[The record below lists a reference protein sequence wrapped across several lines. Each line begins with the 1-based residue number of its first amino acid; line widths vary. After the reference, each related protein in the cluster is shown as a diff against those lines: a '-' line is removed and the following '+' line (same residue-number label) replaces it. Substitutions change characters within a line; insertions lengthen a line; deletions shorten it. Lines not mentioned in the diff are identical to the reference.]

1 MQTKPK
7 FTAYALGEL
16 ENQEEFKLKLIE
28 AGHSEEEIE
37 AEAQKIRELGAKVRE
52 EFKKDESLRL
62 SMNLRESLFH
72 QSTKRMN
79 WIKVFGFTGAAA
91 LVTITSVKLFNQDS
105 EVFYKSKTHSEAT
118 FTADQIISD
127 APRAKGQM
135 VPSKSNRT
143 VKKKMIPGSVGGGS
157 MRRAQFE
164 SESPSFAADE
174 IAISSPGTPHPS
186 WPVEKPEKLNREA
199 YDKIDANP
207 YVRVSDSPLSTFSVD
222 VDTAS
227 YSNMRRFLEGGN
239 LPPKDSI
246 RVEEIVNYFNYK
258 YEMDYSKHPIG
269 IDLALSN
276 SPWTKGRKIVRVGL
290 QTDMPKDLVK
300 AHKNLVFLLDV
311 SGSMN
316 DYKKLPLLKESLKIL
331 LKKLGE
337 KDTISI
343 VVYAGA
349 SGVVLEPT
357 PASQRLKIL
366 TALDNLSAGGSTN
379 AGAGIEAAYKLAKQ
393 GFVKNG
399 VNRVILATDGDFNV
413 GTTSQSSLIDLV
425 EEKAKDDIFLTVIGL
440 GMGNYQ
446 DSMLEK
452 LSNRGNGNYAY
463 IDSIFEANKLFNN
476 DLEKNLVTVAK
487 DVKVQVEFNPAK
499 VEAYRLIGYE
509 NRKLAARDFND
520 DKKDAGEMGAGHS
533 VTALYEIVPI
543 GQKIDLPKIDKLKYG
558 SQVEATG
565 NSKDLLTVKVRYK
578 KPTETKSHK
587 FEQTL
592 ADSDIKFDESNQEL
606 RFATAAASL
615 ALKLRGDKLVKNL
628 SYRDIESMAK
638 EARGSDLHGYR
649 DDLIHLIQLSKS
661 VDK

>member
-1 MQTKPK
+1 MQLKPE

-16 ENQEEFKLKLIE
+16 ENQEEFKLKLID
-28 AGHSEEEIE
+28 AGYSEEEIE
-37 AEAQKIRELGAKVRE
+37 AEAQKIRELGAKVSE

-62 SMNLRESLFH
+62 SVNLRESLFH
-72 QSTKRMN
+72 KSTKRMN

-91 LVTITSVKLFNQDS
+91 LVTITGVKLFNQES
-105 EVFYKSKTHSEAT
+105 PVLYKNKVHSEG
-118 FTADQIISD
+118 IISED
-127 APRAKGQM
+127 RGIPEGPRAKGQM
-135 VPSKSNRT
+135 KPSKAYRT
-143 VKKKMIPGSVGGGS
+143 KKKKLVSGSVGGGS
-157 MRRAQFE
+157 ARRAQFGNRA
-164 SESPSFAADE
+164 SSIVADE
-174 IAISSPGTPHPS
+174 IAIPSPGSPYPS
-186 WPVEKPEKLNREA
+186 VPVEKSKKSNREA
-199 YDKIDANP
+199 YDKIDVNP
-207 YVRVSDSPLSTFSVD
+207 YVSVSESPLSTFSVD

-246 RVEEIVNYFNYK
+246 RVEEIVNYFHYDYK
-258 YEMDYSKHPIG
+258 MDYSKHPIG
-269 IDLALSN
+269 IDLALSQ
-276 SPWTKGRKIVRVGL
+276 SPWTEGRKIIRIGL
-290 QTDMPKDLVK
+290 QTDLPKDLVK

-357 PASQRLKIL
+357 PASERLKIL
-366 TALDNLSAGGSTN
+366 KALEGLNAGGSTN
-379 AGAGIEAAYKLAKQ
+379 GGAGIEVAYKLAKQ
-393 GFVKNG
+393 GFIKNG

-413 GTTSQSSLIDLV
+413 GATSQSSLIDLV
-425 EEKAKDDIFLTVIGL
+425 EEKAKDDIFLTVVGL

-463 IDSIFEANKLFNN
+463 IDSIFEANKLFNT

-487 DVKVQVEFNPAK
+487 DVKVQVEFNPTK

-533 VTALYEIVPI
+533 VTALYEIVPK
-543 GQKIDLPKIDKLKYG
+543 GQKIELPKIDKLKYG
-558 SQVEATG
+558 TEVEAKG
-565 NSKDLLTVKVRYK
+565 NSEDLLTVKVRFK
-578 KPTETKSHK
+578 KPAETKSLK
-587 FEQTL
+587 FEKVLTD
-592 ADSDIKFDESNQEL
+592 ANIMFDKSDQEL

-628 SYRDIESMAK
+628 SYRDIESIAK
-638 EARGSDLHGYR
+638 DARGSDIHGYR
-649 DDLIHLIQLSKS
+649 DDLIHLIQLSKAI
-661 VDK
+661 DK